1 MNKGIWLLVTHD
13 KYELP
18 IMVAD
23 TALEMAERL
32 GITETSIHS
41 SRSHAKKDGR
51 WTPYRR
57 VDLEG
62 DDDD

>member
-1 MNKGIWLLVTHD
+1 MKRAVWLLVTHD

-18 IMVAD
+18 IMIAD

-32 GITETSIHS
+32 GCTENNIHS

-51 WTPYRR
+51 WTPFRR
-57 VDLEG
+57 VEI
-62 DDDD
+62 DDEE